1 MTIPLS
7 RTRKVWSSF
16 SVQELIPVTP
26 DSPETFAGEGFPSYM
41 LMSSGKKG
49 AGAGFDIEDKGD

>member
-1 MTIPLS
+1 M
-7 RTRKVWSSF
+7 
-16 SVQELIPVTP
+16 TP